1 LSPSS
6 KRILSDL
13 APGDRKST
21 SFATDNITFHS
32 VESIEDPLF
41 ETAFNTLTEFFGARM
56 EMETRSVL
64 KQRLAWNAAPLI
76 PKQSLLH
83 YSMILALDSKK
94 NVAAVRD
101 YSAIVPLAPEPPRIT
116 LHLSHLWIHPTHRR
130 TGLAGWM
137 RALPLET
144 GRTLLAQ
151 AHHSLDAPITL
162 VAEME
167 LPDGKDAERNLR
179 LLAYEKAGFLKV
191 DPRVVPYLQPDF
203 RDPSQIDASG
213 APEPI
218 PMALIIR
225 RVGRENETSAPASFI
240 RSIIHDLYT
249 LYSKTFRSCDMA
261 PLWDRWR
268 TLPSGP
274 TPISLLPPTQP
285 ES

>member
-1 LSPSS
+1 MSPSPQ
-6 KRILSDL
+6 RILSDF

-21 SFATDNITFHS
+21 SFATEKITLHS
-32 VESIEDPLF
+32 VESIQDPLF
-41 ETAFNTLTEFFGARM
+41 ETAFNTLTEFFGARR
-56 EMETRSVL
+56 ELETRSVL
-64 KQRLAWNAAPLI
+64 EQRFAWNAAPLLTSQ
-76 PKQSLLH
+76 PVLH
-83 YSMILALDSKK
+83 YSMILALDSQK

-101 YSAIVPLAPEPPRIT
+101 YSVILPPAPEPPRAT

-151 AHHSLDAPITL
+151 AHHSPDAPMTL
-162 VAEME
+162 IAEME
-167 LPDGKDAERNLR
+167 LPDGKDEDRNIR

-191 DPRVVPYLQPDF
+191 DPRVAPYLQPDF
-203 RDPSQIDASG
+203 RAPSQIDASG
-213 APEPI
+213 APQPI
-218 PMALIIR
+218 PMALILR
-225 RVGRENETSAPASFI
+225 RVGHENETSAPASFI

-249 LYSKTFRSCDMA
+249 LYSETFRSCDMA

-268 TLPSGP
+268 TLPNGP

>member
-1 LSPSS
+1 MSS
-6 KRILSDL
+6 SLKRILSDL

-21 SFATDNITFHS
+21 SFTTENITFHS
-32 VESIEDPLF
+32 VESIQDSLF
-41 ETAFNTLTEFFGARM
+41 ETAFNTLTEFFGARR

-64 KQRLAWNAAPLI
+64 GQRFAWNAAPLL
-76 PKQSLLH
+76 PNQPLLH

-101 YSAIVPLAPEPPRIT
+101 YSAIVPPASEPPRVT
-116 LHLSHLWIHPTHRR
+116 LHLSHLWIDPTHRR

-144 GRTLLAQ
+144 GRSLLAQ
-151 AHHSLDAPITL
+151 SNHSPDAPMTL
-162 VAEME
+162 IAEME
-167 LPDGKDAERNLR
+167 LPDGKDKDRNLR

-191 DPRVVPYLQPDF
+191 DPRIVPYLQPDF

-213 APEPI
+213 TPQPI
-218 PMALIIR
+218 PMALILR
-225 RVGRENETSAPASFI
+225 RVGRENESFAPASLI
-240 RSIIHDLYT
+240 RSLIHDLYT

-268 TLPSGP
+268 TLPNVP

>member
-1 LSPSS
+1 MSPSP
-6 KRILSDL
+6 KRILSDF

-21 SFATDNITFHS
+21 SFTTENITFHS
-32 VESIEDPLF
+32 VESIQDPLF
-41 ETAFNTLTEFFGARM
+41 ETAFTTLTEFFGARR
-56 EMETRSVL
+56 EMEARSVL
-64 KQRLAWNAAPLI
+64 EQRFAWNAAPLLSNQ
-76 PKQSLLH
+76 PLLH
-83 YSMILALDSKK
+83 YSMILAFDSQK

-101 YSAIVPLAPEPPRIT
+101 FSAIVPPAPEPPRAT
-116 LHLSHLWIHPTHRR
+116 LHLSHLWIQPSHRR

-144 GRTLLAQ
+144 GRTLLAR
-151 AHHSLDAPITL
+151 AYHSPDNPITL
-162 VAEME
+162 AAEME
-167 LPDGKDAERNLR
+167 FPDGKDGGRNLR

-191 DPRVVPYLQPDF
+191 DPHVVPYLQPDF

-213 APEPI
+213 APQPI
-218 PMALIIR
+218 PMALILR
-225 RVGRENETSAPASFI
+225 RVGRENEISAPASFI
-240 RSIIHDLYT
+240 CSLIHDLYT

-268 TLPSGP
+268 TLPNGP

>member
-1 LSPSS
+1 M
-6 KRILSDL
+6 
-13 APGDRKST
+13 ST
-21 SFATDNITFHS
+21 SSAPENIAFHS
-32 VESIEDPLF
+32 IESIQDPLF
-41 ETAFNTLTEFFGARM
+41 ETAFTTLAEFFQARG

-64 KQRLAWNAAPLI
+64 EQRFDWNTDLLLPNQ
-76 PKQSLLH
+76 PLLH

-101 YSAIVPLAPEPPRIT
+101 FSAIIPPATELPRVT

-130 TGLAGWM
+130 TGIAGWM

-144 GRTLLAQ
+144 ARTLLAR
-151 AHHSLDAPITL
+151 ANHFSDAPMTL

-167 LPDGKDAERNLR
+167 LPDGKDEDRNLR

-191 DPRVVPYLQPDF
+191 DPRVAPYLQPDF

-213 APEPI
+213 RSLPI

-225 RVGRENETSAPASFI
+225 RVGRENETFAPASLI

-261 PLWDRWR
+261 PLWDWWR
-268 TLPSGP
+268 SIPDDP
-274 TPISLLPPTQP
+274 TPIALLPPTQP

>member
-1 LSPSS
+1 MSS
-6 KRILSDL
+6 SLKRILSDL
-13 APGDRKST
+13 APGDHKST
-21 SFATDNITFHS
+21 SFTTENITFHS
-32 VESIEDPLF
+32 VESTQDPLF
-41 ETAFNTLTEFFGARM
+41 ETAFTTLTEFFGARR
-56 EMETRSVL
+56 EMETRSVIE
-64 KQRLAWNAAPLI
+64 QRFTWNAAPLLSNQ
-76 PKQSLLH
+76 PLLH
-83 YSMILALDSKK
+83 YCMILALGSQK

-101 YSAIVPLAPEPPRIT
+101 YSAIVPPASEPPRVT
-116 LHLSHLWIHPTHRR
+116 LHLSHLWINPTHRR

-151 AHHSLDAPITL
+151 ANHSPDAPMTL
-162 VAEME
+162 IAEME
-167 LPDGKDAERNLR
+167 LPDGKDEERDLR

-203 RDPSQIDASG
+203 RVPSQIDASG

-225 RVGRENETSAPASFI
+225 RVGRKNETSAPASLI
-240 RSIIHDLYT
+240 RSLIHDLYT
-249 LYSKTFRSCDMA
+249 LYSKTFRACDMA

-268 TLPSGP
+268 SLPDGP

>member
-1 LSPSS
+1 
-6 KRILSDL
+6 
-13 APGDRKST
+13 
-21 SFATDNITFHS
+21 
-32 VESIEDPLF
+32 
-41 ETAFNTLTEFFGARM
+41 
-56 EMETRSVL
+56 METRSVL
-64 KQRLAWNAAPLI
+64 KQRFTWNAELLLPNQ
-76 PKQSLLH
+76 PLLH
-83 YSMILALDSKK
+83 YSMILALDSQK

-101 YSAIVPLAPEPPRIT
+101 FSAIVPLAPEPPRIT

-144 GRTLLAQ
+144 GRILLARSQ
-151 AHHSLDAPITL
+151 YSPDAPITL
-162 VAEME
+162 AAEME
-167 LPDGKDAERNLR
+167 LPDGKDEERNLR
-179 LLAYEKAGFLKV
+179 RLAYEKAGFLKV

-203 RDPSQIDASG
+203 RDPIQIDASG
-213 APEPI
+213 APELI
-218 PMALIIR
+218 PMALILR
-225 RVGRENETSAPASFI
+225 RVGCENETSAPASFI

-268 TLPSGP
+268 SLPDGP

>member
-1 LSPSS
+1 LSSS
-6 KRILSDL
+6 LKRILSDL

-21 SFATDNITFHS
+21 SFTTENITFHS
-32 VESIEDPLF
+32 VESIQDPLF
-41 ETAFNTLTEFFGARM
+41 ETAFNTLTKFFGAGR

-64 KQRLAWNAAPLI
+64 EQRFAWNAAPLL
-76 PKQSLLH
+76 PNQPLLH

-101 YSAIVPLAPEPPRIT
+101 YSAIVPPASEPPRVT

-151 AHHSLDAPITL
+151 ANHSPDAPMTL
-162 VAEME
+162 IAEME
-167 LPDGKDAERNLR
+167 LPDGKDKDRNLR

-191 DPRVVPYLQPDF
+191 DPRIVPYLQPDF

-213 APEPI
+213 TPQPI
-218 PMALIIR
+218 PMALILR
-225 RVGRENETSAPASFI
+225 RVGCENESFAPASLI
-240 RSIIHDLYT
+240 RSLIYDLYT

-268 TLPSGP
+268 TLPNGP

>member
-1 LSPSS
+1 LSSFS
-6 KRILSDL
+6 KRIFSDL

-21 SFATDNITFHS
+21 SFTTENITFHL
-32 VESIEDPLF
+32 VESTQDPLF
-41 ETAFNTLTEFFGARM
+41 ETAFTTLTEFFGDRR

-64 KQRLAWNAAPLI
+64 EQRFAWNTAPLL
-76 PKQSLLH
+76 PNQPLLH

-94 NVAAVRD
+94 TVAAVRD
-101 YSAIVPLAPEPPRIT
+101 YSAIIPPAPEPQRAT
-116 LHLSHLWIHPTHRR
+116 LHLSHLWIHPSHRR

-151 AHHSLDAPITL
+151 AQHSPSAPITL
-162 VAEME
+162 AAEME
-167 LPDGKDAERNLR
+167 LPDGKDEERNLR

-203 RDPSQIDASG
+203 RVPSQIDASG
-213 APEPI
+213 APQLI
-218 PMALIIR
+218 PMSLIIR
-225 RVGRENETSAPASFI
+225 RVGREKEISAPASFI
-240 RSIIHDLYT
+240 RSLIHDLYT

-268 TLPSGP
+268 SLPDGP
-274 TPISLLPPTQP
+274 TPISLHPPTQP

>member
-1 LSPSS
+1 LSSS
-6 KRILSDL
+6 LKRILSDL

-21 SFATDNITFHS
+21 SFTTENITFHS
-32 VESIEDPLF
+32 VESIQDSLF
-41 ETAFNTLTEFFGARM
+41 ETAFNTLTEFFGARR

-64 KQRLAWNAAPLI
+64 EQRFAWNAAPLLSNQ
-76 PKQSLLH
+76 PLLH

-101 YSAIVPLAPEPPRIT
+101 YSAIVPPASEPPRVT

-130 TGLAGWM
+130 TGIAGWM

-151 AHHSLDAPITL
+151 AHHSPDAPMNLI
-162 VAEME
+162 AEIE
-167 LPDGKDAERNLR
+167 LPDGKDEDRNLR

-191 DPRVVPYLQPDF
+191 DPRIVPYLQPDF

-213 APEPI
+213 TPQPI
-218 PMALIIR
+218 PMALILR
-225 RVGRENETSAPASFI
+225 RVGCENESSAPASLI
-240 RSIIHDLYT
+240 RSLIHDLYT

-261 PLWDRWR
+261 PLWHRWR
-268 TLPSGP
+268 TLPNGP